1 MPRRLFRFLW
11 MIALATSVAAIPS
24 QTLAAGTNLSFPE
37 KVLVY
42 GIVFAG
48 FAAIAIASTMVAKI
62 SRHTGLMLSFLV
74 LGALLIAVQIEGR
87 GITGDFVVGYVA
99 GGCAAVAGVLALAA
113 SMSRRRRGL

>member
-1 MPRRLFRFLW
+1 MPRWPCRFPW
-11 MIALATSVAAIPS
+11 MIALAAPAAAIPS
-24 QTLAAGTNLSFPE
+24 PSLAAGTNLSLSE

-42 GIVFAG
+42 GIVFVG
-48 FAAIAIASTMVAKI
+48 FAVIAIASTMVAKI

-113 SMSRRRRGL
+113 SMSRRRR